1 MFVKKWIKA
10 LLPLFVVVAAFVMQW
25 LGWVDWA
32 PLRIWLTEQ
41 AGEPWLPVMLVALMI
56 GMYMLA
62 LPASMLMLV
71 AGLAYSPPWA
81 TTLTIIGGTL
91 GALAAYAWVNRLSS
105 DALESYSQHPV
116 KRYLERHAGFLE
128 LCAIR
133 TLPGFPHSVTN
144 YASGLLRI
152 PLPIFTTSCM
162 LGFAIKG
169 FVYTSAVHQI
179 VDINTDGQP
188 LGLSDLWPLLAM
200 TLLFIAG
207 AALKKFAAVRQ

>member
-1 MFVKKWIKA
+1 MQIKKWFKA
-10 LLPLFVVVAAFVMQW
+10 LLPLFILAAAMLMQW
-25 LGWVDWA
+25 MGWVDWT
-32 PLRIWLTEQ
+32 PLRAWLTEQ
-41 AGEPWLPVMLVALMI
+41 AGEPWLPIVLAALMI

-71 AGLAYSPPWA
+71 AGVAYAPLWA
-81 TTLTIIGGTL
+81 TSLTVIGGTL
-91 GALAAYAWVNRLSS
+91 GALAAYMWVNRLSS
-105 DALESYSQHPV
+105 EVLESFSQHPV
-116 KRYLERHAGFLE
+116 KRYLERHAGLLE

-144 YASGLLRI
+144 YAAGLLRI
-152 PLPIFTTSCM
+152 ALPTFIASCI

-179 VDINTDGQP
+179 VDINSQGESIA
-188 LGLSDLWPLLAM
+188 LLDLWPLVAM

-207 AALKKFAAVRQ
+207 AWLKKRTE